1 MQVGDIVR
9 RKYFVP
15 GQTRGLTGIVLSL
28 IEKRSVGY
36 QEMNHRFDWEDRKLE
51 PHAEVLI
58 LGETAV
64 IRIADLELVAK
75 NEER

>member
-9 RKYFVP
+9 RKHFVP

-28 IEKRSVGY
+28 IEKRSVEY

-64 IRIADLELVAK
+64 IKIADLELVAK